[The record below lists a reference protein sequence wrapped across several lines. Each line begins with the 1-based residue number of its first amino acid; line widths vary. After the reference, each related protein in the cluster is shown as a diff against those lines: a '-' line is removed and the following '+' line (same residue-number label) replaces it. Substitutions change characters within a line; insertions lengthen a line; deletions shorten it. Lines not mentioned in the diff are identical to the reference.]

1 MNRDLKAF
9 IPALLAL
16 GVLIL
21 IVAQTLEAFQRADRL
36 GARPSPKVT
45 ADPFARLE
53 KMLEATD
60 PGAPIADLRDPFMGV
75 HAPVAGH
82 TPVVKPVVVAA
93 RPVVTAIVTGGSA
106 NSAIVRFE
114 GHSYTVKPGDLFA
127 GFQVLSIDDRQVVLD
142 NGRERMALQV
152 QTKGR

>member
-1 MNRDLKAF
+1 MNRDLRAY

-21 IVAQTLEAFQRADRL
+21 VVAQTLEAFQRADRL

-45 ADPFARLE
+45 ADPCERLE
-53 KMLEATD
+53 KMLEASD
-60 PGAPIADLRDPFMGV
+60 PGAPIADMRDPFAGV
-75 HAPVAGH
+75 RAPVSDH
-82 TPVVKPVVVAA
+82 VPVVKPVVTA

-114 GHSYTVKPGDLFA
+114 GRSYTVKPGDLFA

-152 QTKGR
+152 QTKGN